1 MIRKSSCLFLCL
13 LLVFGAC
20 KNDIREVQKLSTGKP
35 LPISTSKNIEM
46 LYSDSARLKARI
58 KAPLRET
65 YIGDEGFIEFTKGI
79 RIEFYEPNGKLS
91 SQLTAGYA
99 INYTRKDLVEA
110 KNNVIFTNSEGD
122 KLNTEH
128 LIWDQ
133 KLNRVYSEVFCKI
146 TSPDRV
152 IYGDGFESKGDFS
165 HYRIL
170 KIRGNINLKN
180 E

>member
-1 MIRKSSCLFLCL
+1 MIRNACLLFLSSL
-13 LLVFGAC
+13 LALTAC
-20 KNDIREVQKLSTGKP
+20 KNDLREVQKLDTGKP
-35 LPISTSKNIEM
+35 LPVSTTKNVEM
-46 LYSDSARLKARI
+46 MYSDSARLKARI

-65 YIGDEGFIEFTKGI
+65 YLGDESYIEFKKGI
-79 RIEFYEPNGKLS
+79 RVEFYESNGKLS

-99 INYTRKDLVEA
+99 INHTRKDLMEA
-110 KNNVIFTNSEGD
+110 KNNVIFSNSEGD

-152 IYGDGFESKGDFS
+152 IYGEGFESKGDFS
-165 HYRIL
+165 QYRIL
-170 KIRGNINLKN
+170 KIRGIINLKD